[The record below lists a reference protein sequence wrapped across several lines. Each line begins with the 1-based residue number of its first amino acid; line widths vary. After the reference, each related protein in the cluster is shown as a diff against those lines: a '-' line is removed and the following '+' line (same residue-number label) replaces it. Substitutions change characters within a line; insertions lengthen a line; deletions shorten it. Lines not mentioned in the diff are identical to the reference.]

1 MKHMKGRELHF
12 RCSAAWPLVT
22 YHRSV
27 TSISAFSFFFIS
39 ISISSPSHL
48 NLISI
53 SPPSH
58 RLLLSLSSVSRRIT
72 CMITSDCHS
81 SREACRQTSTQKEEE
96 EEDENRSNIQFAI
109 PLSKPA
115 SCGLNASRGINRRRV
130 TCNRRSRRGSAR
142 GATAPRTIRTITTM
156 TSTGSEWSR
165 I

>member
-22 YHRSV
+22 CALTIGRSPL
-27 TSISAFSFFFIS
+27 SPPSLSFLS
-39 ISISSPSHL
+39 PSPSHL
-48 NLISI
+48 HLISI

-156 TSTGSEWSR
+156 TSTGSEWLR